1 MNINVGK
8 KRRVRFYSLG
18 CRVNQYEADV
28 LADVFS
34 SRGYEVCDDD
44 DCDVC
49 VVNTCSVTAES
60 DRKSGQILRRAAAAN
75 PRAIIVATG
84 CFAQLRPHDA
94 AAIKG
99 VSLVVG
105 NDRKTRIPELADRLL
120 SGALTAPY
128 IDVGDINSAA
138 ALEAM
143 TLTAPRKSR
152 AHIKIVDGCDSK
164 CAYCIIPAAR
174 GRIRS
179 KPPEDIV
186 AEVRAVAAS
195 GCREVV
201 LTGIETSAYGRD
213 LKSIGLVELVRAVAC
228 VDGIERIR
236 FGSLDPAAVTPR
248 FIDAL
253 AEIPSVMPHFHLS
266 MQSGCD
272 RTLNAMRR
280 RYVTGTVSEN
290 IAHLRSV
297 MPNVTL
303 GADVMTGFPGETD
316 EDFAES
322 LDFFRRERFA
332 FTHVFTYSKRA
343 GTEAASMPDQIPE
356 KIKNERSAAL
366 IKQTQ
371 LIRAEMLDKYI
382 AETQVTK
389 VLFETL
395 KDGVV
400 HGHTP
405 EFFELSARSDKPL
418 DGEII
423 AVEPAGRD
431 GDTIWGIIK

>member
-1 MNINVGK
+1 
-8 KRRVRFYSLG
+8 
-18 CRVNQYEADV
+18 
-28 LADVFS
+28 
-34 SRGYEVCDDD
+34 
-44 DCDVC
+44 
-49 VVNTCSVTAES
+49 
-60 DRKSGQILRRAAAAN
+60 
-75 PRAIIVATG
+75 
-84 CFAQLRPHDA
+84 
-94 AAIKG
+94 
-99 VSLVVG
+99 
-105 NDRKTRIPELADRLL
+105 
-120 SGALTAPY
+120 
-128 IDVGDINSAA
+128 
-138 ALEAM
+138 
-143 TLTAPRKSR
+143 
-152 AHIKIVDGCDSK
+152 
-164 CAYCIIPAAR
+164 
-174 GRIRS
+174 
-179 KPPEDIV
+179 
-186 AEVRAVAAS
+186 
-195 GCREVV
+195 
-201 LTGIETSAYGRD
+201 
-213 LKSIGLVELVRAVAC
+213 
-228 VDGIERIR
+228 
-236 FGSLDPAAVTPR
+236 
-248 FIDAL
+248 
-253 AEIPSVMPHFHLS
+253 

-389 VLFETL
+389 VLFETF

-405 EFFELSARSDKPL
+405 ELFELSARSDKPL